1 MSNQLDLFLLF
12 SQIND
17 HIIGAILGQTD
28 QIFTVVKTDVIIGKT
43 IYIFH
48 YYLLLLQIYY
58 FDGPVITAC
67 DDFTS
72 TFVEIHTIQYTFT
85 LVQFISIQIINH
97 FHLFPQI
104 LLGIEFIFILLV
116 SSYYD
121 QLAQQSD
128 QTYQITVNIEITYQV
143 AFMIIKRMFILDVL
157 HPETVQFANPVY
169 FQIVDIIFLY
179 FEIIVQLEMTSEH
192 FEIFDIIFESIVAF
206 VKMQPLKSYV
216 WLFKVGVGIVS
227 DTEEVLVTVKSVL
240 PL

>member
-85 LVQFISIQIINH
+85 LVQFISI
-97 FHLFPQI
+97 
-104 LLGIEFIFILLV
+104 
-116 SSYYD
+116 
-121 QLAQQSD
+121 
-128 QTYQITVNIEITYQV
+128 
-143 AFMIIKRMFILDVL
+143 
-157 HPETVQFANPVY
+157 
-169 FQIVDIIFLY
+169 
-179 FEIIVQLEMTSEH
+179 
-192 FEIFDIIFESIVAF
+192 
-206 VKMQPLKSYV
+206 
-216 WLFKVGVGIVS
+216 
-227 DTEEVLVTVKSVL
+227 
-240 PL
+240 